1 MKLIPRYE
9 DAAYEPSGAGLLLL
23 AETELALEK
32 PMTRLRQA
40 YGDDV
45 QFDPPVVRYERGSV
59 LMEPHMGLRVICN
72 PQHFAPVRRDLAL
85 RGALLLDAEVTEQF
99 GVLRASAPLAALIGY
114 PQRLEALTD
123 PRTKLVMWLS
133 HYAAAPSG
141 GDAA

>member
-1 MKLIPRYE
+1 MRSRYAVERRCSHRRERFQLAFAQAAIDLIPRYE

-40 YGDDV
+40 YGEDV
-45 QFDPPVVRYERGSV
+45 QFDPPAVRYERGPV

-72 PQHFAPVRRDLAL
+72 PAHFTLVRRDLAL

-99 GVLRASAPLAALIGY
+99 GVLRVS
-114 PQRLEALTD
+114 RCECRED
-123 PRTKLVMWLS
+123 R
-133 HYAAAPSG
+133 
-141 GDAA
+141 GDA